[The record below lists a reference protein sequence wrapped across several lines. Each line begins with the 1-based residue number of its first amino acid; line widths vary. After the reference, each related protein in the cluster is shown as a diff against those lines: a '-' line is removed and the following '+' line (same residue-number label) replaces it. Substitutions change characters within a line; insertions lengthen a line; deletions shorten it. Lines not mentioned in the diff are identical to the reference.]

1 MANQSAVS
9 DKCFVNVYCRTLLH
23 LRQFVINRVTLC
35 DKKKLSQFVI
45 NPSHFVTFVIII
57 FIINYYHYYHE
68 LSFLLLLLLLLS
80 SLSSLLLLLLL
91 SLK

>member
-45 NPSHFVTFVIII
+45 NPSHFVTPVIII
-57 FIINYYHYYHE
+57 FIINYYYYYHE
-68 LSFLLLLLLLLS
+68 LSLLFYFFINFLMLFIIVVS
-80 SLSSLLLLLLL
+80 SL
-91 SLK
+91 